1 MTRST
6 SLLRDAAGPLMVEVV
21 KVGTVADVPAAAT
34 RVAPT
39 RAKAEK
45 SRATSTPLGCRNE
58 FSECGFQRPCAR
70 PRRTL
75 AGGAASGVT
84 RMRSRQQTQVGQTI
98 YAEST
103 VPWTG
108 PLVKRCLTAPRLEP
122 RSRWSMANRAA
133 RVRGWATNDPGDGA
147 KGDPVVEA
155 DTVISAHAEADRPEE
170 DHRAAAPGEALATRL
185 HATSSR
191 VRNGSRTRRGA
202 AVAIPL
208 GVLRTRVACPSG
220 WTPGACRC

>member
-1 MTRST
+1 M
-6 SLLRDAAGPLMVEVV
+6 MEMV
-21 KVGTVADVPAAAT
+21 KVGTVAVVPAAAT

-58 FSECGFQRPCAR
+58 FSECGFQRPSAR

-84 RMRSRQQTQVGQTI
+84 RMRSRQQTQWVRTI

-108 PLVKRCLTAPRLEP
+108 PLVKRCVSAPRLEMGSG
-122 RSRWSMANRAA
+122 RARAGERWSRANRAA
-133 RVRGWATNDPGDGA
+133 RVRGWPTNDPEEGA
-147 KGDPVVEA
+147 RGDPAVEA
-155 DTVISAHAEADRPEE
+155 DTVISARAEADRPEE

-208 GVLRTRVACPSG
+208 GVLPTRVACQFG